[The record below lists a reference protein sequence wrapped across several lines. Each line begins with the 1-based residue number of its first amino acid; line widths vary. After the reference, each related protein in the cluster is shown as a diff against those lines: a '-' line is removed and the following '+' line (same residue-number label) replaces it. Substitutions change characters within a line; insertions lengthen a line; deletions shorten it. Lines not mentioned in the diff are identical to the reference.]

1 MAFAS
6 VLSAAVVEVRAGL
19 VLYAQKNESNALAE
33 AEIVLVVAALHNKSL
48 QAYLPHVVLAS
59 APSIT
64 VEPPTA
70 K

>member
-6 VLSAAVVEVRAGL
+6 VLSAGVVEVRAVL
-19 VLYAQKNESNALAE
+19 VVYAQKNESNALPE
-33 AEIVLVVAALHNKSL
+33 AEIVLDVAALHDKSL
-48 QAYLPHVVLAS
+48 AYLPHVVFAS

-64 VEPPTA
+64 VGPPTA